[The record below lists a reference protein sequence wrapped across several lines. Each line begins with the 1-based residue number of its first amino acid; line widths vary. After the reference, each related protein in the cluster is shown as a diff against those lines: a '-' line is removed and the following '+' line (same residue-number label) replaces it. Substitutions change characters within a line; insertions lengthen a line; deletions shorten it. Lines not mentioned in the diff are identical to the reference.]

1 MDISL
6 NLYLFLVINLFS
18 KINSPFARKK
28 FQLNCELRIKLHQ
41 AEIWLF
47 QKHDIE
53 TQMKIIYSVPVLNWK
68 KNTLPT
74 VNIVDL
80 FSWKQRPLSVYDIKI
95 QTWLN

>member
-68 KNTLPT
+68 KKHTSNSEYSGFIFLKTETPFGVWHKNT
-74 VNIVDL
+74 DL
-80 FSWKQRPLSVYDIKI
+80 
-95 QTWLN
+95 T